1 MPTRPEH
8 RGPIRA
14 VAGDMP
20 LAPDGVA
27 AYGVIARWPSG
38 AFQQSTAHPYECIVN
53 GLCLKVRAAPLDS
66 AAYLTVDHITAGYGG
81 APVLRDVSLSVGAG
95 ECVGVFGPN
104 GAGKTTLLRS
114 ISRLVRPT
122 GGEIVVDG
130 IRIASLAPHRI
141 VRLGIGHVPEGR
153 RIIPSMTGTRQSQA
167 WRLRTR
173 RARTGA
179 PPRLRVRAFPN
190 H

>member
-1 MPTRPEH
+1 M
-8 RGPIRA
+8 
-14 VAGDMP
+14 
-20 LAPDGVA
+20 
-27 AYGVIARWPSG
+27 
-38 AFQQSTAHPYECIVN
+38 N

-153 RIIPSMTGTRQSQA
+153 RIIPSMTVLDNLKLGGFVLDARELA
-167 WRLRTR
+167 RRLAYVYELFPTIKDWGER
-173 RARTGA
+173 RGER
-179 PPRLRVRAFPN
+179 
-190 H
+190 